1 MSEPLHLT
9 ARSILAA
16 HRLIRLL
23 AVNQLARSILRDD
36 RAPAPLTAA
45 QPAPNA
51 KPRSVSGVTTADY
64 LAAYYR
70 HIDTELAG
78 FEAAQRGQ
86 MERAAELDRQARA
99 LHRELREIERAL
111 TPTRRPGHATAYRV
125 RLPAVTYV
133 HPEFGP
139 HAESPAH
146 TLTVDTAGLEGP
158 DRAAFLDFMRDYQ
171 ARGGAW
177 VLYAPHQRDG
187 LQPTRPGDDAHKVLR
202 RVLEGLIVPHVGELE
217 AAVTA
222 LPPSES
228 VNPLE
233 SPCITG

>member
-1 MSEPLHLT
+1 MSEPLRLT

-23 AVNQLARSILRDD
+23 AVNALAVSILRDD

-51 KPRSVSGVTTADY
+51 KPRSGSGVTTADY

-78 FEAAQRGQ
+78 FEAARVGQ

-99 LHRELREIERAL
+99 LHRELKDIERSL

-146 TLTVDTAGLEGP
+146 TLTVDTAGLEGL
-158 DRAAFLDFMRDYQ
+158 DRAAFLNFMRDYQ
-171 ARGGAW
+171 ARGGTW
-177 VLYAPHQRDG
+177 VLYAPDTRDG
-187 LQPTRPGDDAHKVLR
+187 LQPTRRGDATQTQLR
-202 RVLEGLIVPHVGELE
+202 RIFEQLILPHE
-217 AAVTA
+217 AHLSA
-222 LPPSES
+222 LPQ
-228 VNPLE
+228 PL
-233 SPCITG
+233 PVGVGNDVALPV